1 LPISDK
7 GDGRQPITYIGDVF
21 ELSPVPGKDREED
34 SGKYT
39 TSYPD
44 SDFID
49 AIQTLDGMAGTSEIA
64 ENVGCTRRTAYTRLQ
79 SLESE
84 GKVSSRK
91 VGNSLVWITTE

>member
-1 LPISDK
+1 
-7 GDGRQPITYIGDVF
+7 
-21 ELSPVPGKDREED
+21 VPGKDREDD
-34 SGKYT
+34 SGRYT

-84 GKVSSRK
+84 GEVSSRK

>member
-1 LPISDK
+1 M
-7 GDGRQPITYIGDVF
+7 
-21 ELSPVPGKDREED
+21 PGKDREED

-64 ENVGCTRRTAYTRLQ
+64 ETVGCTRRTAYTRLQ

-84 GKVSSRK
+84 EEVTSRK
-91 VGNSLVWITTE
+91 VGNSLLWSVSD